1 MTTRPTLQ
9 IWDMNKYRLLPPNL
23 VFGGGFFV
31 LISEE
36 PVSFTSG
43 IVQMEK
49 LSYNNSNSTNA

>member
-9 IWDMNKYRLLPPNL
+9 IWGMNKYRLLPPSL

-31 LISEE
+31 PISEE

-43 IVQMEK
+43 VVQMEK